1 MRVTVVAALFA
12 AGVRQFLADG
22 EASESCHLQLHG
34 KGELKSAKP
43 VGGLTL
49 GEETETSGD
58 EEMESDLV
66 PNRQTAWF
74 RECVPAF
81 SDEGYGLKAPSLNL
95 ENHSSYELYLKPSG
109 LCQSFLFCA
118 YQGCTPPKKRKACAA
133 LQEDQIREL
142 VAAPEKLTA
151 HLRKCPP
158 DNLPFSVVKAV
169 TVADIIEAVEFAR
182 HTGRSISIKV
192 SGLNYAGS
200 SLFYGSVNINM
211 ANYQKYSKSNI
222 IECGTLPEPIPTSL
236 TNQKAVC
243 KLAAARGKKAVVRV
257 GGGEN
262 WNEVYSAVYW
272 YQLPTQT
279 TRRYLVVGGSAGT
292 LSAAGGWLQGGG
304 LSGTTGMRIFGIGVD
319 QVLEIEMVLSNGKHV
334 RFMPST
340 WTNHSNVTGKIYPQT
355 LTVSGECNQNPV
367 ADESKWHWEPCDDLG
382 LPVTFKDLWF
392 AVRGG
397 GGGTYGIVT
406 SVYYQ
411 LHEQVSQQLLLD
423 YYFVYTLPAV
433 LSSCTQEACQDL
445 VRSLW
450 LNFVRDFFHPKEE
463 FPWKDDSKFCGT
475 SILNL
480 DIFLGG
486 AFIICHGETAVF
498 TFIGVWQ
505 SFVAG
510 YQEALKAVGLSEEDV
525 AKLQKDDGG
534 IFAFS
539 LSADWYPAS
548 LFSSPSF
555 PWPAHMNKYPTEL
568 PDFPT
573 PATYPENYVV
583 DWTAL
588 VPVEWLYLDR
598 GIPTLLALVK
608 GGLGGPSTYVLGGQL
623 AVSDDGLTSVPD
635 FQRKAGFMLFLI
647 GGESVES
654 FLRGTFEEYIGG
666 NSSTKAFPGGS
677 EYLHISP
684 IAYGPLKDDW
694 TKACPDSLSDFEKAK
709 KCLSLQESVWG
720 TEQLAKLE
728 EVKEKAD
735 PEHLFQCFDCV
746 GFKGIRRSHR
756 PWKPKPMFCLKP
768 SYASTCYK
776 WLDHDPAGDV
786 NFMKKARSELLE
798 ALKHHYHL
806 KHLVMPEMAKDAPYK
821 VKVQATK
828 LKVTL
833 PVLSS

>member
-1 MRVTVVAALFA
+1 MFDNVLWPHDLC
-12 AGVRQFLADG
+12 FL
-22 EASESCHLQLHG
+22 C
-34 KGELKSAKP
+34 
-43 VGGLTL
+43 L
-49 GEETETSGD
+49 G
-58 EEMESDLV
+58 MLNDLLEGCAR
-66 PNRQTAWF
+66 PC

-158 DNLPFSVVKAV
+158 DNLPFSVVKAE

-666 NSSTKAFPGGS
+666 NSSTKAFPRRQRIPPH
-677 EYLHISP
+677 LTH
-684 IAYGPLKDDW
+684 
-694 TKACPDSLSDFEKAK
+694 SLW
-709 KCLSLQESVWG
+709 SLE
-720 TEQLAKLE
+720 
-728 EVKEKAD
+728 
-735 PEHLFQCFDCV
+735 
-746 GFKGIRRSHR
+746 R
-756 PWKPKPMFCLKP
+756 
-768 SYASTCYK
+768 
-776 WLDHDPAGDV
+776 
-786 NFMKKARSELLE
+786 
-798 ALKHHYHL
+798 
-806 KHLVMPEMAKDAPYK
+806 
-821 VKVQATK
+821 
-828 LKVTL
+828 
-833 PVLSS
+833 

>member
-158 DNLPFSVVKAV
+158 DNLPFSVVKAE

-304 LSGTTGMRIFGIGVD
+304 
-319 QVLEIEMVLSNGKHV
+319 
-334 RFMPST
+334 
-340 WTNHSNVTGKIYPQT
+340 
-355 LTVSGECNQNPV
+355 
-367 ADESKWHWEPCDDLG
+367 
-382 LPVTFKDLWF
+382 
-392 AVRGG
+392 
-397 GGGTYGIVT
+397 
-406 SVYYQ
+406 
-411 LHEQVSQQLLLD
+411 
-423 YYFVYTLPAV
+423 
-433 LSSCTQEACQDL
+433 
-445 VRSLW
+445 
-450 LNFVRDFFHPKEE
+450 
-463 FPWKDDSKFCGT
+463 
-475 SILNL
+475 
-480 DIFLGG
+480 
-486 AFIICHGETAVF
+486 
-498 TFIGVWQ
+498 
-505 SFVAG
+505 
-510 YQEALKAVGLSEEDV
+510 
-525 AKLQKDDGG
+525 
-534 IFAFS
+534 
-539 LSADWYPAS
+539 
-548 LFSSPSF
+548 
-555 PWPAHMNKYPTEL
+555 
-568 PDFPT
+568 
-573 PATYPENYVV
+573 
-583 DWTAL
+583 
-588 VPVEWLYLDR
+588 
-598 GIPTLLALVK
+598 
-608 GGLGGPSTYVLGGQL
+608 
-623 AVSDDGLTSVPD
+623 
-635 FQRKAGFMLFLI
+635 
-647 GGESVES
+647 
-654 FLRGTFEEYIGG
+654 
-666 NSSTKAFPGGS
+666 
-677 EYLHISP
+677 
-684 IAYGPLKDDW
+684 
-694 TKACPDSLSDFEKAK
+694 
-709 KCLSLQESVWG
+709 
-720 TEQLAKLE
+720 
-728 EVKEKAD
+728 
-735 PEHLFQCFDCV
+735 
-746 GFKGIRRSHR
+746 
-756 PWKPKPMFCLKP
+756 
-768 SYASTCYK
+768 
-776 WLDHDPAGDV
+776 
-786 NFMKKARSELLE
+786 
-798 ALKHHYHL
+798 
-806 KHLVMPEMAKDAPYK
+806 
-821 VKVQATK
+821 
-828 LKVTL
+828 
-833 PVLSS
+833 